1 MTRSRQMTQCV
12 FLVLVLPMILSH
24 VLLGADA
31 INDDDLVVS
40 SGNVTNTTSSLSSPV
55 TPSCVIRATLYV
67 TPALARSS
75 GDFGL
80 PLDIDCSGN
89 FSQELSPFDLG
100 AQRVAGKRHVLLDG
114 SQTPPLGVASYGLE
128 YLDNCVDL
136 ESLEIYKFV
145 GDETLKLSC
154 GGAQLPNLTA
164 VSFKDNELGALRA
177 ETFQDLPQLKR
188 LELRKNSL
196 KFLEILEGGQ
206 NLQELIIQDER
217 DLLLKDNDFLRELT
231 ELRKLHLKNIKNIE
245 DQFFNFLPENLT
257 ELLVENTP
265 IQPGD
270 LLLTQGIS
278 HLVNVSLTNCQLRS
292 FSLEPPRNLEITHL
306 NLSQNALKFLRL
318 SFLDGPSSLKSLDLS
333 KNQLK
338 NLDIKWFSRMTS
350 LERIFLQDNHFVTLS
365 LLQLLT
371 RIAPVT
377 LYHLDLRSNEL
388 MSLKEGERTN
398 AAYWNPQLRLLI
410 DGNPWSCQWL
420 LNFSHTQPQLFR
432 LFQYS
437 KYISH
442 INVNGL
448 SCLPQEAPTEPPA
461 KLQRIMQV
469 VINGSEASGAPVPVI
484 HPPGNVSSFTVL
496 YGNPV
501 QLHRSQRQGA
511 LIIVFMLPLGIALLF
526 LLLYLYLHCERLFHL
541 SYYVSGLPCFGG
553 GEKTSSRFVDHVDI
567 VRYPIGNGSSPVDL
581 EADPLPDGYETPVSG
596 AASICNCTGNHRES
610 ACSRTHHVTYEALP
624 AELPYQLYAE
634 IKEDQDQEETEE
646 MLGAKPTAPIYDHLS
661 FEEEVMPKE
670 KQEETREIS

>member
-1 MTRSRQMTQCV
+1 HAPMTRSPQMTQCV
-12 FLVLVLPMILSH
+12 FLVLVLPLILSH
-24 VLLGADA
+24 VLGADA
-31 INDDDLVVS
+31 DDDDLVS
-40 SGNVTNTTSSLSSPV
+40 SGNVTTTSSSALV
-55 TPSCVIRATLYV
+55 TPFCVIRATLYV
-67 TPALARSS
+67 SPSLSRSS

-89 FSQELSPFDLG
+89 FSEELSPFDLG

-114 SQTPPLGVASYGLE
+114 SQTPPLGIASYGLE

-136 ESLEIYKFV
+136 ESLEIQRFV

-164 VSFKDNELGALRA
+164 VTFKNNELGALRA

-188 LELRKNSL
+188 LELQDNSL
-196 KFLEILEGGQ
+196 KYLEILTGGDA
-206 NLQELIIQDER
+206 LQELIIQDER
-217 DLLLKDNDFLRELT
+217 DLVLKDNDFIRQQSEL
-231 ELRKLHLKNIKNIE
+231 EKLHLKNMKNIE

-257 ELLVENTP
+257 ELLIEDSP

-270 LLLTQGIS
+270 LLLSQGIS
-278 HLVNVSLTNCQLRS
+278 HLINVSITNCQLRS
-292 FSLEPPRNLEITHL
+292 FFLEPPRNLEITHL
-306 NLSQNALKFLRL
+306 NLSNNALRFLRL
-318 SFLDGPSSLKSLDLS
+318 TYLNGPSTLISLDLS

-338 NLDIKWFSRMTS
+338 HLDIEWFSRMTS
-350 LERIFLQDNHFVTLS
+350 LEKIFLQENQFQSLS
-365 LLQLLT
+365 LLHLLT
-371 RIAPVT
+371 RIAPAT
-377 LYHLDLRSNEL
+377 LCHLDLRSNEL
-388 MSLKEGERTN
+388 MSLRDGERTI
-398 AAYWNPQLRLLI
+398 AAYWKPQLRLLI

-448 SCLPQEAPTEPPA
+448 SCRPQEAPTQQPV

-469 VINGSEASGAPVPVI
+469 RINGSEASGAPVPVI

-501 QLHRSQRQGA
+501 ELHRSQRQGA

-541 SYYVSGLPCFGG
+541 SYYASGLPCFGG
-553 GEKTSSRFVDHVDI
+553 GEKTTSRFVDHVDI

-596 AASICNCTGNHRES
+596 AASICNCAGNHRES
-610 ACSRTHHVTYEALP
+610 ACSRTHHVTYESLP

-634 IKEDQDQEETEE
+634 IKEDQAEEETDE
-646 MLGAKPTAPIYDHLS
+646 MLATRPTAPIYDHLS
-661 FEEEVMPKE
+661 FVEEVLP
-670 KQEETREIS
+670 KQEQETREIS

>member
-1 MTRSRQMTQCV
+1 MTQCV
-12 FLVLVLPMILSH
+12 FLVLVSPLILSH
-24 VLLGADA
+24 VLRGADCA
-31 INDDDLVVS
+31 AAADDDDDDLVT
-40 SGNVTNTTSSLSSPV
+40 SGNATATSSSLV

-67 TPALARSS
+67 SPSLSRSS

-114 SQTPPLGVASYGLE
+114 SQTPPLGIASYGLE

-136 ESLEIYKFV
+136 ESLEIQRFV

-154 GGAQLPNLTA
+154 GGAQLPNLT
-164 VSFKDNELGALRA
+164 VVTFKDNELGALRA
-177 ETFQDLPQLKR
+177 ETFQELPHLER
-188 LELRKNSL
+188 LELKDNSL
-196 KFLEILEGGQ
+196 KYLEILSGGDA
-206 NLQELIIQDER
+206 LQELIIQDEK
-217 DLLLKDNDFLRELT
+217 DLVLKDNDFIRHLT

-245 DQFFNFLPENLT
+245 DQFINFLPENLT
-257 ELLVENTP
+257 ELVIEDSP

-270 LLLTQGIS
+270 LLLTQGIT
-278 HLVNVSLTNCQLRS
+278 HLVNVSITNCQLRS

-306 NLSQNALKFLRL
+306 NLSSNALRFLRL
-318 SFLDGPSSLKSLDLS
+318 SFLDGPSTLISLDLS
-333 KNQLK
+333 RNQLK
-338 NLDIKWFSRMTS
+338 QLDMKWFSRMTS
-350 LERIFLQDNHFVTLS
+350 LERIFLQENHFHTLS
-365 LLQLLT
+365 LLHLLT
-371 RIAPVT
+371 RIAPAT

-388 MSLKEGERTN
+388 MSLKDGERAN

-448 SCLPQEAPTEPPA
+448 SCQPQEAPTEPPA

-469 VINGSEASGAPVPVI
+469 RINGSEESGAPVPVI

-501 QLHRSQRQGA
+501 ELHRSQRQGA

-541 SYYVSGLPCFGG
+541 SYYASGLPCFGGG

-610 ACSRTHHVTYEALP
+610 ACSRTHHVTYESLP

-634 IKEDQDQEETEE
+634 IKEDQAEETDE
-646 MLGAKPTAPIYDHLS
+646 MLAAKPTAPIYDHLS
-661 FEEEVMPKE
+661 FVEVVQPKE
-670 KQEETREIS
+670 EQ

>member
-1 MTRSRQMTQCV
+1 HAPMTRSPQMTQCV
-12 FLVLVLPMILSH
+12 FLVLVLPLILSH
-24 VLLGADA
+24 VLAANAD
-31 INDDDLVVS
+31 DDDLVS
-40 SGNVTNTTSSLSSPV
+40 SGNVTDTSSSSALV
-55 TPSCVIRATLYV
+55 TPSSCVIRATLYV
-67 TPALARSS
+67 SPSISRSS

-114 SQTPPLGVASYGLE
+114 SQTPPLGTASYGLE

-136 ESLEIYKFV
+136 ESLEIQRFV

-164 VSFKDNELGALRA
+164 VTFKDNEIGALTA

-188 LELRKNSL
+188 LELRENSL
-196 KFLEILEGGQ
+196 KYLEILEGGDA
-206 NLQELIIQDER
+206 LQELLIQDET
-217 DLLLKDNDFLRELT
+217 DLVLKDNDFIRQLSELK
-231 ELRKLHLKNIKNIE
+231 KLHLKNIKNIE
-245 DQFFNFLPENLT
+245 NHFINFLPENLT
-257 ELLVENTP
+257 ELLIEDSP

-270 LLLTQGIS
+270 LFLTQGIS
-278 HLVNVSLTNCQLRS
+278 HLVNVSITNCQLKS

-306 NLSQNALKFLRL
+306 NLSNNALRFLRL
-318 SFLDGPSSLKSLDLS
+318 TFLNGPSTLISLDLS
-333 KNQLK
+333 RNQLK
-338 NLDIKWFSRMTS
+338 HLDMQWFSKMTS
-350 LERIFLQDNHFVTLS
+350 LERIFLQENHFKSLS
-365 LLQLLT
+365 LLHLLT

-388 MSLKEGERTN
+388 MSLKDVEQSNSG
-398 AAYWNPQLRLLI
+398 YWNPELRLSI

-420 LNFSHTQPQLFR
+420 SNFSHTQPQLFR

-448 SCLPQEAPTEPPA
+448 TCQPQEAPTEPPA

-469 VINGSEASGAPVPVI
+469 RINGSSEASGAPVPVV

-501 QLHRSQRQGA
+501 ELHRSQRQGA

-541 SYYVSGLPCFGG
+541 SYYASGLPCFGG
-553 GEKTSSRFVDHVDI
+553 GEKTTSRFVDHVDI

-581 EADPLPDGYETPVSG
+581 ESDPLPDGYETPVSG

-610 ACSRTHHVTYEALP
+610 ACSRTHHVTYESLP
-624 AELPYQLYAE
+624 ADVPYQLYAE
-634 IKEDQDQEETEE
+634 IKEDQAEEETDE
-646 MLGAKPTAPIYDHLS
+646 MLAASPTAPIYDHLS
-661 FEEEVMPKE
+661 FVEEVVPNQQ
-670 KQEETREIS
+670 QEEAS